1 MANPIQEVRDD
12 AWEAFRQVGGAV
24 AHPPDDAG
32 ASRPVRA
39 RWTVAGASP
48 KTRASSAV
56 SMNGI

>member
-39 RWTVAGASP
+39 R
-48 KTRASSAV
+48 
-56 SMNGI
+56 